1 MSTLAAVLEAMTSFI
16 SSSNG
21 LIAWMG
27 SFLDWVIANPI
38 LVVFIFMALVRG
50 VIGIV
55 RRWLPGRV

>member
-1 MSTLAAVLEAMTSFI
+1 MSTLSDILTAMTSFI
-16 SSSNG
+16 SNTNG

-27 SFLDWVIANPI
+27 SFLDFVVENPI